1 MFDLHIEKLQ
11 LEHNHTKT
19 NQTIIQENTQIQ
31 IQPETNTTEK
41 QNKYGSKILY
51 MTSRKNNMYI
61 TIEEKDIND
70 MDSQTSKHSSQST
83 STSTSSSYYDIR
95 EELHNK
101 FTFKRTLRNRTYDD
115 HIQYIKKQ
123 YSPIEK
129 QQIMNFYEIKPN
141 YMYVSKSH
149 NRNRSYSS
157 NSSVSSKESVGNDE
171 YEESFI
177 NDEIV
182 RYELDFTNFE
192 KVWERYQLWENIY
205 KVRKYSHIAKELL

>member
-19 NQTIIQENTQIQ
+19 NQTIIQENTQTQ
-31 IQPETNTTEK
+31 QKTNTTEK
-41 QNKYGSKILY
+41 QNKDCSKILY

-83 STSTSSSYYDIR
+83 STSISSSYYDIR

-129 QQIMNFYEIKPN
+129 QQIMKFYGIKPN
-141 YMYVSKSH
+141 YMYVSKTH

-157 NSSVSSKESVGNDE
+157 NSSVSSKESVGNDD